1 MKTKKMV
8 YERIRLLKE
17 YSEQLKELQS
27 GILYDIYPYD
37 NDTLERVT
45 KELQALVAGERTLY
59 SEYGCGDEKTDSVI
73 SYIDDEIEPD
83 LSLTSNDTIIGSE
96 QPDKLLEIVKAWNP
110 EIQERAYRAL
120 LPYQE
125 KADAAGISV
134 AEYFKQISMTE
145 LGKTYLLADL
155 REAFSELSGKLC
167 YGQGKLVFGAEL
179 NLKECIGYFNG
190 TIIHERLLNDVLA
203 HPEAYALITV
213 YYD

>member
-1 MKTKKMV
+1 MRNPLTLLTTIGKEYDITGANRDS
-8 YERIRLLKE
+8 ELLDFIASLKE
-17 YSEQLKELQS
+17 
-27 GILYDIYPYD
+27 D
-37 NDTLERVT
+37 V
-45 KELQALVAGERTLY
+45 Y

-110 EIQERAYRAL
+110 EIQERAYKAL

-179 NLKECIGYFNG
+179 NLKEYIGYFNG
-190 TIIHERLLNDVLA
+190 TIVHEKLLNDVLA

>member
-1 MKTKKMV
+1 MKNSLTILTTLGEE
-8 YERIRLLKE
+8 YNITGANRESELLDFITSLKE
-17 YSEQLKELQS
+17 
-27 GILYDIYPYD
+27 D
-37 NDTLERVT
+37 V
-45 KELQALVAGERTLY
+45 Y

-83 LSLTSNDTIIGSE
+83 LSLTSNDTVIGSE
-96 QPDKLLEIVKAWNP
+96 QPDKLLEIVKAWNS
-110 EIQERAYRAL
+110 EIQERAYKAL

-134 AEYFKQISMTE
+134 AEYFKDISMAE

-155 REAFSELSGKLC
+155 RDAFSELSGKLC
-167 YGQGKLVFGAEL
+167 YGHDKLVFGAEL
-179 NLKECIGYFNG
+179 NLKEYVGYFNG
-190 TIIHERLLNDVLA
+190 TIIYERLLNDVLA

>member
-1 MKTKKMV
+1 MRNPLTLLTTIGKEYDITGANRDS
-8 YERIRLLKE
+8 ELLDFIASLKE
-17 YSEQLKELQS
+17 
-27 GILYDIYPYD
+27 D
-37 NDTLERVT
+37 V
-45 KELQALVAGERTLY
+45 Y

-190 TIIHERLLNDVLA
+190 TIIYKVRQSTTSIEYLA
-203 HPEAYALITV
+203 WA
-213 YYD
+213 